1 MDPKLPPDFADL
13 LTEFAASEVRYL
25 VIGGYAVGFHDRPR
39 ATKDLDLL
47 VGGDAENVRRACE
60 ALDAFGVTSAIV
72 EAFRAAA
79 EDEVVWFG
87 VPPARVD
94 LLKSAGGVDFE
105 AAYERRAQ
113 MVSSGIDVPVVA
125 ISDLIAMKRTAGRDQ
140 DRVDVK
146 RLERRQKQ
154 GVKLPPNTK

>member
-1 MDPKLPPDFADL
+1 MDPKLPPDFVDL

-60 ALDAFGVTSAIV
+60 ALDAFGVTSPIV

-79 EDEVVWFG
+79 DDEIVCDRSLSVEYAGAHG
-87 VPPARVD
+87 VLYAHDREEADQLTPAECEGRSTRQIRNRV
-94 LLKSAGGVDFE
+94 GGLV
-105 AAYERRAQ
+105 AAEVGSCA
-113 MVSSGIDVPVVA
+113 
-125 ISDLIAMKRTAGRDQ
+125 T
-140 DRVDVK
+140 VK
-146 RLERRQKQ
+146 RWLCAVAQN
-154 GVKLPPNTK
+154 GSF